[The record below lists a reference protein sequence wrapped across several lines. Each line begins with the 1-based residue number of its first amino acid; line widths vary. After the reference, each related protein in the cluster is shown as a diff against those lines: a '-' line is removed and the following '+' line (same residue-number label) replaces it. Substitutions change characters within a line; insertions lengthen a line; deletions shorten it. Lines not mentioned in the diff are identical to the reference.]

1 MPSFKIQTKIDSS
14 ISQVWSQFNEELLKK
29 ISPPFPSVQIIRF
42 DGCSKGDLVILEINL
57 LILKVI
63 WSSQITSFNQDS
75 TQFSFVDEGIQV
87 PFGIKKWKH
96 EHSIIKID
104 EMHCYIQ
111 DLVTF
116 KTSFVFLDL
125 ILFPF
130 LWGMIFYR
138 KPFYKKYLTN

>member
-63 WSSQITSFNQDS
+63 WSSQIISFNQDS